1 MQSLSNISIS
11 YFLLPPSWSIKERWL
26 TSKKSNVGVQFRS
39 LSCLTTFCKNFCN
52 RLFIFSLLFS
62 DNMVKSGRYG
72 NLGTLPNL
80 VTIVGCCTTTDAR
93 KISRWRC
100 KWRKWLY
107 LLWIFHWCFPFVTSI
122 VYLKERLR
130 VTSSNSTFKFYY
142 NKQPSKR
149 KNTKTQIPLEE
160 KKWIA
165 LYQTTNPKLSES
177 RNLCFL
183 NMRQKVL
190 KNCSKQDVTPIM
202 TSNVSVILLGMQSV
216 MNMETGSDSLLIRIV
231 FHC

>member
-52 RLFIFSLLFS
+52 RLFIFSLLLS

-122 VYLKERLR
+122 VYLKGRLR

-149 KNTKTQIPLEE
+149 KNTKTQIPLKE

-183 NMRQKVL
+183 EHETKG
-190 KNCSKQDVTPIM
+190 SKKLFQARRKPYYDI
-202 TSNVSVILLGMQSV
+202 
-216 MNMETGSDSLLIRIV
+216 
-231 FHC
+231 